1 MTHCCL
7 ILSDKFKTA
16 YGITYTP
23 KGEFYMDENRTYLKV
38 WANGKHLELLQ
49 LAVQRFNEESTDF
62 DVEISVEEKTGSE
75 IKEELSTCLREGNYE
90 DMPDIVLVDDAQM
103 KFYLE
108 NYCEYFHCFENLNT
122 DDFNIFNNHNYFAEN
137 GWEKYAIPHSCNPF
151 ALYYN
156 VDILEDCGID
166 VAELTDW
173 ESFREAGQKL
183 KEDGY
188 YLLPALDWY
197 AITAFMYSAGIDLN
211 FESEDRHESFCKLLN
226 FLLSL
231 QQEGFIY
238 PEIKQDYSQ
247 KFFDFATKKFA
258 AFVGAPYDY
267 DALLYHSDTLGDTR
281 VVAAGLPKEN
291 PDFLDVSLYNAYW
304 MAPKTGSEERENL
317 AATFLQS
324 MFTVSGG
331 AGMQSDMALEA
342 AENKLV
348 PVLKREDNALSDYYI
363 IGDFY
368 ELSKKIVRPYISE
381 QETEFLNGLEY
392 MTKRVL

>member
-1 MTHCCL
+1 MEFAAAAEIVRSFFICSKFKIIRTRRLTMTYRCL

-16 YGITYTP
+16 YGMTHTP

-49 LAVQRFNEESTDF
+49 LAVQMFNEESTDF

-75 IKEELSTCLREGNYE
+75 IKEELSTCLREEKYE

-122 DDFNIFNNHNYFAEN
+122 DDFNIFNNHNYFAEK
-137 GWEKYAIPHSCNPF
+137 GWEKYAVPHTCNPF

-183 KEDGY
+183 KVDGY

-211 FESEDRHESFCKLLN
+211 FESEDRHEIAEFSF
-226 FLLSL
+226 
-231 QQEGFIY
+231 
-238 PEIKQDYSQ
+238 
-247 KFFDFATKKFA
+247 
-258 AFVGAPYDY
+258 
-267 DALLYHSDTLGDTR
+267 
-281 VVAAGLPKEN
+281 VAATRG
-291 PDFLDVSLYNAYW
+291 V
-304 MAPKTGSEERENL
+304 
-317 AATFLQS
+317 
-324 MFTVSGG
+324 
-331 AGMQSDMALEA
+331 
-342 AENKLV
+342 
-348 PVLKREDNALSDYYI
+348 
-363 IGDFY
+363 
-368 ELSKKIVRPYISE
+368 YISRNKPRL
-381 QETEFLNGLEY
+381 FS
-392 MTKRVL
+392 KIF

>member
-1 MTHCCL
+1 M
-7 ILSDKFKTA
+7 
-16 YGITYTP
+16 TYTP

-49 LAVQRFNEESTDF
+49 LAVQMFNEESTDF
-62 DVEISVEEKTGSE
+62 DVEISVEEKTGSV

-108 NYCEYFHCFENLNT
+108 NYCEYFHCFEDLNT

-173 ESFREAGQKL
+173 ESFREAGQQL
-183 KEDGY
+183 KDNGY

-211 FESEDRHESFCKLLN
+211 FESEDKHESSTVFHFHFSHHRLFFAIDNDLIFFHIQKYGTFAQKHPCLLVYTIPIDLCVRIDGCKKCPHWQHHIAVFQIDFRIRRLQDIVPIKICRTNYPTIHMRLL
-226 FLLSL
+226 
-231 QQEGFIY
+231 
-238 PEIKQDYSQ
+238 
-247 KFFDFATKKFA
+247 
-258 AFVGAPYDY
+258 
-267 DALLYHSDTLGDTR
+267 
-281 VVAAGLPKEN
+281 
-291 PDFLDVSLYNAYW
+291 
-304 MAPKTGSEERENL
+304 
-317 AATFLQS
+317 
-324 MFTVSGG
+324 
-331 AGMQSDMALEA
+331 
-342 AENKLV
+342 
-348 PVLKREDNALSDYYI
+348 
-363 IGDFY
+363 
-368 ELSKKIVRPYISE
+368 
-381 QETEFLNGLEY
+381 
-392 MTKRVL
+392 

>member
-238 PEIKQDYSQ
+238 PC
-247 KFFDFATKKFA
+247 
-258 AFVGAPYDY
+258 
-267 DALLYHSDTLGDTR
+267 LLYTSPSPRDTR
-281 VVAAGLPKEN
+281 
-291 PDFLDVSLYNAYW
+291 
-304 MAPKTGSEERENL
+304 
-317 AATFLQS
+317 
-324 MFTVSGG
+324 
-331 AGMQSDMALEA
+331 
-342 AENKLV
+342 
-348 PVLKREDNALSDYYI
+348 
-363 IGDFY
+363 
-368 ELSKKIVRPYISE
+368 
-381 QETEFLNGLEY
+381 
-392 MTKRVL
+392 